1 MTTIEHLE
9 HLELQ
14 VKQLAPPEFAKFR
27 EWFHEYEWQT
37 WDRQIEK
44 DSKAGELKELAAK
57 ARADYEAGR
66 MSRI

>member
-1 MTTIEHLE
+1 MTTIE

-37 WDRQIEK
+37 WDHQIER
-44 DSKAGELKELAAK
+44 DSKAGKLKELAAK
-57 ARADYEAGR
+57 ARADHEACR
-66 MSRI
+66 TSRI